1 MPNRFTG
8 QIHGNRR
15 VISYTWHDPEF
26 GEMWTQSDLI
36 DRGWTKSAI
45 QRQLGDP
52 DCYGRNPHGGAFV
65 RLYSQDRIRHTKMKL
80 MTGVGASG
88 RRYEIQE

>member
-8 QIHGNRR
+8 QIYANRR

-26 GEMWTQSDLI
+26 GELWTQSDLLKL
-36 DRGWTKSAI
+36 GWTKSKI

-52 DCYGRNPHGGAFV
+52 DCYGLNPNGGAFV
-65 RLYSQDRIRHTKMKL
+65 RLYSQDRVRGVKL
-80 MTGVGASG
+80 RLVGA
-88 RRYEIQE
+88 Q